1 MGSQTFNNWR
11 AFDLCSGLWRE
22 MLILGI
28 SLVLANTWQDAEW
41 QFLVAALI
49 SDVISAQELLQEV
62 LHEFLQVPTPLM
74 TCV

>member
-1 MGSQTFNNWR
+1 
-11 AFDLCSGLWRE
+11 

-41 QFLVAALI
+41 QFLVAALT